1 MHLPLFKA
9 LKSLTLDDDRA
20 TEVVTSVEEHIAM
33 KIHEANAGL
42 RADIKALDATVKGD
56 VGSLRSEIQSLKW
69 LFAAFGTLMVLGGL
83 APNIAKL
90 FH

>member
-1 MHLPLFKA
+1 MP
-9 LKSLTLDDDRA
+9 
-20 TEVVTSVEEHIAM
+20 
-33 KIHEANAGL
+33 G
-42 RADIKALDATVKGD
+42 TVKGD

-83 APNIAKL
+83 APNSAKL

>member
-1 MHLPLFKA
+1 MP
-9 LKSLTLDDDRA
+9 
-20 TEVVTSVEEHIAM
+20 
-33 KIHEANAGL
+33 G
-42 RADIKALDATVKGD
+42 TVKGD